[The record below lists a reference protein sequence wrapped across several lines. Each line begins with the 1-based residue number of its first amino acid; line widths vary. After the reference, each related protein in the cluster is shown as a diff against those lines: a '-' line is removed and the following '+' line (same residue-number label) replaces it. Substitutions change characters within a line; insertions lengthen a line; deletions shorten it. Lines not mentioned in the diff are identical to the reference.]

1 MNRLVR
7 ALVAGV
13 SVVAMTLPAFAQ
25 SALPQAQDSYFLAGK
40 SQLAELMARQP
51 NTRKAKNII
60 LFVVDGLSIPTV
72 TAARILE
79 GQNAGRD
86 GASNVL
92 AFERLL
98 PYVALSKT
106 YTHDSIV
113 ADSAPTAT
121 ALVSGVKSLNG
132 TIGVN
137 QNVTANDPAT
147 QAGNEV
153 TTLFEQA
160 EAAGLSTGIISTAR
174 ITHATPAATY
184 AKVAGRD
191 WENNSSLPAE
201 AVELGIKDIAAQ
213 LVDWSAGDG
222 FEVVFGG
229 GRTQFLPD
237 TVADPEYPTRNGL
250 RTDGRNL
257 VADWQAAHNNGA
269 YVWNREQFDAID
281 PTTTGKVFG
290 LFEPSHMQYE
300 ADREKDAAGEPSLAE
315 MTLKAIDIL
324 SQNENGF
331 VLQVEGG
338 RVDHAHHAG
347 NAARALTDTLAAS
360 AAIEAAYLAVD
371 PSETLIV
378 LTADHSH
385 VFSIAGYPGRD
396 TSILGLAGDLADDG
410 KPYTILGYQNG
421 PGAKVDEP
429 RADLTSVDT
438 TDVDFLQQALI
449 PLSSETHAGD
459 DVAIFAQGPWAHLFH
474 GVVEQNVVYHVMAK
488 AIGLN

>member
-396 TSILGLAGDLADDG
+396 TNILGLAGDLADDG